1 MNTPKISLIIVYN
14 NENNLYDSIQSA
26 IQQSFTNIEVIC
38 VNNGSKD
45 NAESIAKEQAEKIER
60 IKLLS
65 IPDGVDVQTAKR
77 VGLAAAQ
84 GEFVLFIENN
94 DIVTADF
101 VKNAYLETQDA
112 KKIEIKNKYLYRRT
126 FIENDR
132 DVSSL
137 VEDKVKEELADY
149 GEYTEDLRQK
159 ILVEFDKFNRNNT
172 DSLKNSADEVFQRF
186 SLLEKEFYNKDWKN
200 QERMKI
206 LENSMKSLIEKKFNE
221 VQTEIQKTYDVIGAE
236 FNKLREEIEQNF
248 NAKDKITEQKI
259 RKTVDNQKNE
269 NDKITAKLK
278 EFEKEIIFR
287 YVNLKRIMD
296 LQFDEIEKRLNGG

>member
-1 MNTPKISLIIVYN
+1 M
-14 NENNLYDSIQSA
+14 
-26 IQQSFTNIEVIC
+26 
-38 VNNGSKD
+38 
-45 NAESIAKEQAEKIER
+45 
-60 IKLLS
+60 
-65 IPDGVDVQTAKR
+65 
-77 VGLAAAQ
+77 
-84 GEFVLFIENN
+84 
-94 DIVTADF
+94 
-101 VKNAYLETQDA
+101 
-112 KKIEIKNKYLYRRT
+112 
-126 FIENDR
+126 
-132 DVSSL
+132 
-137 VEDKVKEELADY
+137 ADY